1 MTPLTYNWKRFWCL
15 REGGFHI
22 DANGFLVRS
31 EYFKDTVEFES
42 IAETPC
48 LVLLGEPGI
57 GKSRA
62 LKDAV
67 QFVSATVGND
77 KCFSLDLRSFGSETR
92 LYEAIFKSKEMQ
104 EWLSGTHRLHLFLDS
119 FDECL
124 LRVDTV
130 ATLLADELKPEKYP
144 IDRLSFRIASR
155 TAEFPRSLEN
165 HLHQTWGKENFQV
178 YELCPLQASDVWEA
192 AVVNDISP
200 EDFFNEIVEKDAGTL
215 AARPITLRFLLN
227 LYQKNNRFPD
237 KLTEL
242 YEQGLRILC
251 DEQNEERRT
260 SGILK
265 GSLTANQRLIIA
277 ARIAAVM
284 VFCNKIAVWK
294 EAEAGDH
301 DDTDVLL
308 RELSGFS
315 EESDNLK
322 FSVTEDAVRETLV
335 HTGLFTARGA
345 NRLGWAHQ
353 TFAEF
358 LAAWYVARHN
368 LEREQIL
375 SIITQ
380 PTDPQKQVT
389 PQLRET
395 AAWLASLRSDI
406 FNELLKTNPTLLLRS
421 DVASFSPDLRAKLVD
436 ELLRIFGEEKSSD
449 WGLNYKRLKH
459 PNLATQLLPVIKNK
473 SANYLERRFAIDVA
487 EACELRELQNDLAE
501 VILDESE
508 PDYVRANAGY
518 ALWRVGDA
526 ETRKR
531 IKHFALNGSRND
543 KDERVRGIAL
553 LCNWNEN
560 MTAEEAFASL
570 VHSPHLVDSYSLF
583 LYRLTAKL
591 QVDDLNIALHWVKEN
606 ASHFDSDYSIQ
617 RVIDEIMLLG
627 WQHLN
632 AAGVLTVF
640 AEASLIRLR
649 AYGRTHDVID
659 LSNINQ
665 GENVVE
671 QLADPEKRRRVLKA
685 IVPLLDE
692 EKHDYFHV
700 SRSEILR
707 PRVNDIPWLFD
718 QLNAGNDEEEQKPW
732 LQFLGSFYFPGE
744 VSPEVFS
751 ILHEAHQYNDAV
763 KKYYS
768 WAFTPVELD
777 TPEANAQREGYE
789 RLIAP
794 QKEMEEELKA
804 NALDPP
810 PRERVLQCLDKFEKG
825 ELDFWWH
832 LNLQLTLGPYMRVY
846 GDELQFD
853 LRQLPGWKEADPKT
867 RARIL
872 EAAKRYIGD
881 GEPQNKEWV
890 GTNTMFRPAFSG
902 YRALYL
908 VLAESPEFI
917 KELSNG
923 TWRKWAAVIVS
934 YPLNSYGGDEMIPHQ
949 FLVTK
954 AYRYAPDEVT
964 QTTLKQIDADNEN
977 GGIILF
983 PQRLEVCW
991 DDNFKSVLREK
1002 LNDEALK
1009 TNSWGRILEQLLQ
1022 HGDPATR
1029 KIAESVLSQ
1038 FVQGETEEERAL
1050 HAAASLI
1057 RHAEGNEWWPFVWS
1071 AIEKDPDFGRT
1082 LVESVCFQTRPASK
1096 LNETE
1101 AAEFYLWLVKTFPT
1115 SEDPELPRGA
1125 AFGVSPRME
1134 ITTWRNSFL
1143 DDLKQR
1149 GTPASLLALEDIA
1162 ARSPEIDKR
1171 LHWILIEARENV
1183 RRHTW
1188 QPHTPSA
1195 FLSLLKEKESGAKS
1209 ETSVRP
1215 AILRS

>member
-1 MTPLTYNWKRFWCL
+1 
-15 REGGFHI
+15 
-22 DANGFLVRS
+22 
-31 EYFKDTVEFES
+31 
-42 IAETPC
+42 
-48 LVLLGEPGI
+48 
-57 GKSRA
+57 
-62 LKDAV
+62 
-67 QFVSATVGND
+67 
-77 KCFSLDLRSFGSETR
+77 
-92 LYEAIFKSKEMQ
+92 
-104 EWLSGTHRLHLFLDS
+104 
-119 FDECL
+119 
-124 LRVDTV
+124 
-130 ATLLADELKPEKYP
+130 
-144 IDRLSFRIASR
+144 
-155 TAEFPRSLEN
+155 
-165 HLHQTWGKENFQV
+165 
-178 YELCPLQASDVWEA
+178 
-192 AVVNDISP
+192 
-200 EDFFNEIVEKDAGTL
+200 
-215 AARPITLRFLLN
+215 
-227 LYQKNNRFPD
+227 
-237 KLTEL
+237 
-242 YEQGLRILC
+242 
-251 DEQNEERRT
+251 
-260 SGILK
+260 
-265 GSLTANQRLIIA
+265 
-277 ARIAAVM
+277 
-284 VFCNKIAVWK
+284 
-294 EAEAGDH
+294 
-301 DDTDVLL
+301 LL

-315 EESDNLK
+315 EESDNLR
-322 FSVTEDAVRETLV
+322 FSVTEDVVRETLV
-335 HTGLFTARGA
+335 QTGLFTARGA

-358 LAAWYVARHN
+358 LAAWYLARHN
-368 LEREQIL
+368 LETKQVL
-375 SIITQ
+375 SLITQ
-380 PTDPQKQVT
+380 PADPQKQIT
-389 PQLRET
+389 PQLKET

-406 FNELLKTNPTLLLRS
+406 FNDLLKTNPTLLLRS

-436 ELLRIFGEEKSSD
+436 ELLKIFGEEQSSD
-449 WGLNYKRLKH
+449 WGLNYERLKH
-459 PNLATQLLPVIKNK
+459 PSLAAQLLPVIKDK
-473 SANYLERRFAIDVA
+473 DAPYLTRRFSIDVA

-501 VILDESE
+501 VILDENE

-632 AAGVLTVF
+632 AAGVLSVF
-640 AEASLIRLR
+640 AEATLIRLR

-665 GENVVE
+665 VENVVE

-707 PRVNDIPWLFD
+707 PRVYDIPWLFD
-718 QLNAGNDEEEQKPW
+718 QLNAGKDEEEQKPW
-732 LQFLGSFYFPGE
+732 LQFLWRFYFPGE

-810 PRERVLQCLDKFEKG
+810 PRERVLECLDKFEKG

-832 LNLQLTLGPYMRVY
+832 LNLQLTLGRYMRVY

-853 LRQLPGWKEADPKT
+853 LRQLPGWKEADAKT

-872 EAAKRYIGD
+872 EAAKRYIRD
-881 GEPQNKEWV
+881 GEPQNNEWV
-890 GTNTMFRPAFSG
+890 GTNMMFRPAFSG

-917 KELSNG
+917 KELSKG

-934 YPLNSYGGDEMIPHQ
+934 YPLNSHGGDEMVPHQ
-949 FLVTK
+949 ILVTG
-954 AYRYAPDEVT
+954 AYTYAPDEVINT
-964 QTTLKQIDADNEN
+964 VLKQIDAENEK
-977 GGIILF
+977 GGFILF
-983 PQRLEVCW
+983 PQRLDVCW
-991 DDNFKSVLREK
+991 EDKFKKALREK
-1002 LNDEALK
+1002 LNDIALK
-1009 TNSWGRILEQLLQ
+1009 TDSWGRILEGLLEHQ
-1022 HGDPATR
+1022 DAATQE
-1029 KIAESVLSQ
+1029 IAESVLTS
-1038 FVQGETEEERAL
+1038 FVLGEAEKERAL
-1050 HAAASLI
+1050 PAGASLM
-1057 RHAEGNEWWPFVWS
+1057 RHGEGEEWWSFVWA
-1071 AIEKDPDFGRT
+1071 AIQKDADFGRA
-1082 LVESVCFQTRPASK
+1082 LIESVSFQTRPANK
-1096 LNETE
+1096 LKESE
-1101 AAEFYLWLVKTFPT
+1101 VAEFYLWLVKMFPP
-1115 SEDPELPRGA
+1115 SEDPEIPMGH
-1125 AFGVSPRME
+1125 AFAVGTRTE
-1134 ITTWRNSFL
+1134 ITEWRNSFL
-1143 DDLKQR
+1143 NDLKQR
-1149 GTPASLLALEDIA
+1149 GTDESLVALEEIA
-1162 ARSPEIDKR
+1162 ARSPELEKQ

-1188 QPHTPSA
+1188 QPLSPST
-1195 FLSLLKEKESGAKS
+1195 FLSLLKQKESEAKS